1 MSNTAK
7 NAEYS
12 SDDEEEESDSEEGE
26 QPKILKGKVDIKIQE
41 RNQQE
46 EEESSEEEDDSETD
60 TDAHRYHT
68 VRREGNPAVAAKTA
82 ILNNPVG
89 KRGRE
94 GEGKDEEPAS
104 KKSKEVKVERV
115 RAPAKPASPTR
126 ATKGEPGCKVSK
138 AAASAAA
145 AAKGKQE
152 KAKKLEES
160 TKASAAGRKRKAP
173 SPPANGAAKQ
183 QSQKLEVGDKGSPQ
197 KTKTPF
203 TWTNNLEIALCS
215 ILYHG
220 KGKGKPVPGTKGDPY
235 WTKLVKDL
243 SSEGGS
249 LTETQLSEKVR
260 RMKNRYNTLKAKDVD
275 SPWRNPHEEKLYRF
289 WDGIWGSGKYI
300 VRPSSSQGVP
310 DDGDEEEESS
320 EEEEEV
326 ATPAVKAST
335 ALAPASRKEE
345 SSESEEDSDDEEEP
359 QVALKKDVTS
369 LAGPS
374 NEAELSAFVPKPRLE
389 YTPLLPKDEK
399 KVRRGDDGSIAEQ
412 SGAELSADENDR
424 EGLPPT
430 SVMSDLMRSLR
441 KESFALLQEVRAG
454 CMDAVNVLRKQG
466 LDDLRG
472 GNFRLGANGPA
483 SGMWKMD
490 GSSLISLDRGI
501 LDDLTAWSVA
511 NAPDSAA
518 AGELK
523 SDWRQLRVEEMDL
536 LEKRIQLALK
546 QLQHARK
553 EFEEQDNLER

>member
-12 SDDEEEESDSEEGE
+12 SDDEEEEESDSEEAE
-26 QPKILKGKVDIKIQE
+26 QPKNLKGGKVDAKILE
-41 RNQQE
+41 RNQQEE

-60 TDAHRYHT
+60 NDAQRYNT
-68 VRREGNPAVAAKTA
+68 VRREGGPVGALKAGISNHPA
-82 ILNNPVG
+82 G

-104 KKSKEVKVERV
+104 KKSRDLRV
-115 RAPAKPASPTR
+115 DRGRTAAKPASPTR
-126 ATKGEPGCKVSK
+126 PTKGEPVGKISK
-138 AAASAAA
+138 AAAAALA
-145 AAKGKQE
+145 AAKAKQE
-152 KAKKLEES
+152 KVRKLEEAA
-160 TKASAAGRKRKAP
+160 KASAAGRKRKAP

-183 QSQKLEVGDKGSPQ
+183 QPQKLDSPL
-197 KTKTPF
+197 KAKSHF
-203 TWTNNLEIALCS
+203 TWTNDLEITLCS
-215 ILYHG
+215 LLYQG
-220 KGKGKPVPGTKGDPY
+220 KIKGKPVPGTKGDPY

-243 SSEGGS
+243 SSDGTS

-260 RMKNRYNTLKAKDVD
+260 RMRNRYNALKARDVD

-289 WDGIWGSGKYI
+289 WDGIWGSAKYV
-300 VRPSSSQGVP
+300 VRPQSTQAVP

-320 EEEEEV
+320 EEEEDEV
-326 ATPAVKAST
+326 ATPAVKAT
-335 ALAPASRKEE
+335 IVPPPASRKEE
-345 SSESEEDSDDEEEP
+345 SSESEEESDDEEEP
-359 QVALKKDVTS
+359 QVALKKEVAG

-374 NEAELSAFVPKPRLE
+374 TEAELSAFIPKPRLE
-389 YTPLLPKDEK
+389 YTPLLQKDEK

-430 SVMSDLMRSLR
+430 SSVMSDLMRSLR

-483 SGMWKMD
+483 SGMWKVD
-490 GSSLISLDRGI
+490 GSSLLSLDRGI
-501 LDDLTAWSVA
+501 LDDLTSRATA
-511 NAPDSAA
+511 NAPDSAV

-523 SDWRQLRVEEMDL
+523 RDWRELRVEEMDL

-553 EFEEQDNLER
+553 EFEEQDI